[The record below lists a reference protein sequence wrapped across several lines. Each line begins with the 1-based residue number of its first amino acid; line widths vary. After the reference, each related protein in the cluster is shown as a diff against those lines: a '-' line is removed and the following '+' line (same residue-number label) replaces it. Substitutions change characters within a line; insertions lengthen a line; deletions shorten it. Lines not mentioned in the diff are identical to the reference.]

1 MPEVEPMMTRSLVAL
16 LAAAAFA
23 AQAALLHAVVAA
35 PLATAIGELNE
46 SARPAFEET
55 ITVVAA
61 PAPAAPA
68 SRS

>member
-1 MPEVEPMMTRSLVAL
+1 MMTRSLVAL
-16 LAAAAFA
+16 LAAVAFA

-35 PLATAIGELNE
+35 PLATAIGEL
-46 SARPAFEET
+46 SRPAFEET